1 MAEAAA
7 GPAGRAVG
15 AVWLAVMLVLADLT
29 TKWVATQLDGD
40 VPLVEVHHNRDLA
53 LGVASLGDARSLPL
67 AALAAVAVA
76 QMVGRHWRGQAPAW
90 LLPALMAGAVA
101 NALDRAVDGAVTDWF
116 ALGPLVLNVAD
127 VALFAALAA
136 HGWGVLTDR
145 TPAPVGAAPDDEG
158 R

>member
-1 MAEAAA
+1 
-7 GPAGRAVG
+7 
-15 AVWLAVMLVLADLT
+15 
-29 TKWVATQLDGD
+29 
-40 VPLVEVHHNRDLA
+40 
-53 LGVASLGDARSLPL
+53 
-67 AALAAVAVA
+67 
-76 QMVGRHWRGQAPAW
+76 
-90 LLPALMAGAVA
+90 MAGAVA